1 MLVSGTTVM
10 VAMAGM
16 YVTGNATFQSFAT
29 GTIMVVA
36 VAVVGSLTVLPA
48 LLSKLGDNVNR
59 GRVPLV
65 SRLHRGG
72 SESGFW
78 ATVVDA
84 VLRHPWVSVV
94 LAGGLLVVLALPTLR
109 LHTANSGV
117 QGLPRDLPVMQTYDR
132 IQTAFPG
139 GPLPAV
145 IAVKAPDVRALQVT
159 ATIRELRNRAV
170 ATGPHA
176 RPGHRRSTSPD
187 RTVAQVSVPLA
198 GNGTDDTSN
207 RALNVLRDRIIPETL
222 GRLPG
227 VEAPVTGPHGR
238 LLRLQRAHE
247 ATRAVGL
254 RVRAHARVPAAA

>member
-1 MLVSGTTVM
+1 MFYIRRERDERAAGRGPEAALDVAAATSGRAVLVSGTTVM

-16 YVTGNATFQSFAT
+16 YMTGNATFQSFAT

-36 VAVVGSLTVLPA
+36 VAVVGSVTVLPA

-59 GRVPLV
+59 GRLPLV

-117 QGLPRDLPVMQTYDR
+117 QGLPRDLPVMQTYER

-145 IAVKAPDVRALQVT
+145 IAVKAPDARALRVT
-159 ATIRELRNRAV
+159 RDDPRA
-170 ATGPHA
+170 AQPRGGDGPHA
-176 RPGHRRSTSPD
+176 RPRHRRSRAPTARSRRSACRSPA
-187 RTVAQVSVPLA
+187 T
-198 GNGTDDTSN
+198 
-207 RALNVLRDRIIPETL
+207 
-222 GRLPG
+222 
-227 VEAPVTGPHGR
+227 APT
-238 LLRLQRAHE
+238 
-247 ATRAVGL
+247 TRPT
-254 RVRAHARVPAAA
+254 AR